1 MQHPDKRHDGNIP
14 QNDNKVED
22 WQKLC
27 EEAAEERDPARL
39 MELVEQ
45 IDKILAAKERP
56 RPQSA

>member
-1 MQHPDKRHDGNIP
+1 MQHPDKRHDGNTL
-14 QNDNKVED
+14 QNGHKLED

>member
-1 MQHPDKRHDGNIP
+1 MQHPDKRHDGNTL
-14 QNDNKVED
+14 QNDNKGED